1 MTGLSFGFPNAAQR
15 DGRKVERTG
24 ISLCSGNEFNLFKI
38 NDLK

>member
-24 ISLCSGNEFNLFKI
+24 ISPREENEFNLFKI
-38 NDLK
+38 NELK